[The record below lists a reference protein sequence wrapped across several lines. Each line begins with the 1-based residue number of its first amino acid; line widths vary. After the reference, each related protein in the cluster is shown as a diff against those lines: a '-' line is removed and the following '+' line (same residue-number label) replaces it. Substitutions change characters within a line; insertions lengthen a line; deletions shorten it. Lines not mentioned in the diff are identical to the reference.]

1 MKTHIRAAALGAS
14 LLLAG
19 AAFAQ
24 DVPPPG
30 RVPPPP
36 AGEATPPPPPP
47 SDTAPG
53 TMQQQDP
60 AMPPPAA
67 NAPPPPPPGD
77 MPPPRPGDAPPPP
90 RPGDAPPPPPPPP
103 GNEAGA
109 MERSMHAPQGAGQV
123 VVNSTPAPAK
133 PSGPAPDF
141 ATLSGGKGSI
151 SPAQASAFPL
161 LANDFQYA
169 DANRDGRISKAEY
182 QKWVTKSGASGQ

>member
-1 MKTHIRAAALGAS
+1 MKTHIRAAALGAT

-90 RPGDAPPPPPPPP
+90 RPGDAPPPPPP
-103 GNEAGA
+103 GGEAGA

-123 VVNSTPAPAK
+123 VVNSSPAPAK

-141 ATLSGGKGSI
+141 ATLSGGKSSI
-151 SPAQASAFPL
+151 SPTQASAFPL

-169 DANRDGRISKAEY
+169 DANRDGRVSKAEY

>member
-90 RPGDAPPPPPPPP
+90 RPGDAPPPPPP
-103 GNEAGA
+103 GGEAG
-109 MERSMHAPQGAGQV
+109 SMGRPMSPPQGAGQV
-123 VVNSTPAPAK
+123 VVNSSPAPAK

-151 SPAQASAFPL
+151 SPTQASAFPL

-169 DANRDGRISKAEY
+169 DANRDGRVSKAEY

>member
-1 MKTHIRAAALGAS
+1 MKMHFRAAALGAS

-19 AAFAQ
+19 TVFAQ
-24 DVPPPG
+24 DVPPPS

-47 SDTAPG
+47 PADSAPG
-53 TMQQQDP
+53 TMQQPPNP

-67 NAPPPPPPGD
+67 DAPPPPPPGN
-77 MPPPRPGDAPPPP
+77 MPPP
-90 RPGDAPPPPPPPP
+90 RPGDAPPPPPP
-103 GNEAGA
+103 GGEAG
-109 MERSMHAPQGAGQV
+109 SMGHTMPAPQGQV

-151 SPAQASAFPL
+151 TEKQASAFPL

-169 DANRDGRISKAEY
+169 DANRDGRVSKAEY

>member
-90 RPGDAPPPPPPPP
+90 RPGDAPPPPPP
-103 GNEAGA
+103 GGEAGA

-123 VVNSTPAPAK
+123 VVNSSPAPAK

-151 SPAQASAFPL
+151 SPTQASAFPL

-169 DANRDGRISKAEY
+169 DANRDGRVSKAEY

>member
-47 SDTAPG
+47 ADNASG
-53 TMQQQDP
+53 MQQPQDP

-67 NAPPPPPPGD
+67 NAPPPPPGD

-90 RPGDAPPPPPPPP
+90 PP
-103 GNEAGA
+103 GGEAG
-109 MERSMHAPQGAGQV
+109 SMGHTMPAPQGQV
-123 VVNSTPAPAK
+123 VVNSNPAPAK

-151 SPAQASAFPL
+151 SEKQASAFPL

-169 DANRDGRISKAEY
+169 DANRDGRVSKAEY